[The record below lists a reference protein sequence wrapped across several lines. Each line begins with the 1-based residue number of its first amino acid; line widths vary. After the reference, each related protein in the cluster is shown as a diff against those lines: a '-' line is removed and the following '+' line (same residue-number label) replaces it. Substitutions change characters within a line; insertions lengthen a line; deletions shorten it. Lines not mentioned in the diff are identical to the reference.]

1 MKIYIM
7 ADLEGISGIYCSG
20 QVLSNDPKYF
30 EGRKYMTRDAN
41 VVAKALKAA
50 GVDTVYFRDCHGGG
64 NTVLWDELSEDID
77 YCISG
82 MIDQVRFPK
91 ELDDCDGVI
100 LLGYHAKA
108 GTNGALLEHSMS
120 SKAIQN
126 YYVGGRTVGEVF
138 IDAAIVGDHGVPV
151 IMVSGDDFVCAEAK
165 EELPWVVTAEVKRAT
180 SQQGA
185 MLLTPK
191 QAERVLYEQTV
202 AAIENIKNCKPLV
215 IEKPVRFTVEMVERG
230 FLPNQYAKPYM
241 EIIDGRTYTVTGDTM
256 EEALLRS

>member
-7 ADLEGISGIYCSG
+7 ADLEGISGVYCSE
-20 QVLSNDPKYF
+20 QVLSDNPKYI

-41 VVAKALKAA
+41 IVAKALKDA
-50 GVDTVYFRDCHGGG
+50 GVETVYFRDCHGGAT
-64 NTVLWDELSEDID
+64 TVIWEELSEDID

-82 MIDQVRFPK
+82 RIEQTRFPK
-91 ELDDCDGVI
+91 ELEDCDGVI

-120 SKAIQN
+120 SKGIQN
-126 YYVGGRTVGEVF
+126 YYIGGRTVGEIF
-138 IDAAIVGDHGVPV
+138 IDAAIVGERGVPV
-151 IMVSGDDFVCAEAK
+151 MMVSGDDFACAEAK
-165 EELPWVVTAEVKRAT
+165 AELPWVVTAEVKRAT

-191 QAERVLYEQTV
+191 KAEKLLYEKTV
-202 AAIENIKNCKPLV
+202 EAVQNLGNCKPLV

-230 FLPNQYAKPYM
+230 FLPNQYSKPYM
-241 EIIDGRTYTVTGDTM
+241 EIIDGRTYAVTGDTM
-256 EEALLRS
+256 EQALLRT